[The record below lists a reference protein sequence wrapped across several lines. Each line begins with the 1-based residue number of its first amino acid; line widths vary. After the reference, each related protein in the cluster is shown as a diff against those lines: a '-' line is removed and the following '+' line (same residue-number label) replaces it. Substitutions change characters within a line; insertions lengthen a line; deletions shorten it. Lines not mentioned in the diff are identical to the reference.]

1 GTMIEV
7 ANVAEMNVYQVVDQ
21 NYGGRWG
28 RITFTL
34 ANGQEVTLDI
44 RGHMRFAVRV
54 GTGSWS
60 PVLNAEMRIENPVLR
75 VFPNGELE
83 IEGVPMSVV
92 DVHSVSTGPV
102 IYHYRLAGNRW
113 RRRDTDFSTRRERTG
128 RGTEGAQALRAG
140 ELTGLD
146 RIERAFRERVR
157 HDRLRQ
163 DAWTDPRGE
172 VRQLYLAE
180 EYGQVVARAV
190 AHLFGGSQRQTALNI
205 QGTFLDRLY
214 AASSPFNTRSA
225 RFLVLNGYA
234 NLLLQQATPE
244 DPSLVLGLLPA
255 LSRHLGQANRYPF
268 LDHAGHLRL
277 RRLAEAQL
285 QAGNRTAALTL
296 FQFGAGTWT
305 SGETRLLPGRVQG
318 DTYVVTTP
326 TGNMPLELV
335 MDGQRREYEGL
346 PASDSAVARMRARQI
361 GFATQ
366 WQARAQSL
374 GVFTPQELA
383 AVPPPPEVMQRYFTA
398 RYNGQMPAQFGALR
412 TELQEYMAVA
422 FLHTVIDVPDALR
435 VWNSVQLPVS
445 ADSRWA
451 GDCGVMTRAALHMLQ
466 GVAGLEFVPVS
477 SDRHVR
483 LLVLA
488 DSGRQGLLESNQA
501 VHALEPGPNFD
512 TRVRRTIARHRDLQ
526 VLHNMPA
533 PFTLGDPVTSTTGTD
548 IDQAF
553 ETSEQGA
560 EARLPAADPSLYAT
574 GQQTRPIIHRFDDY
588 RVRRQELFS
597 DWVHDYDPTNPDE
610 RQAMDRRR
618 QALAAEQQ
626 QLEQDINGVST
637 GSPAMQR
644 FIGQMR
650 DRIRFGRE
658 FLHGQ
663 DPAPPPFVIH
673 TPSP

>member
-1 GTMIEV
+1 MIEV
-7 ANVAEMNVYQVVDQ
+7 ANVAEMNVYQVVDR

-34 ANGQEVTLDI
+34 ADGQEVTLDI

-172 VRQLYLAE
+172 VRQL
-180 EYGQVVARAV
+180 QVVARAV

-225 RFLVLNGYA
+225 RFLVLSGYA
-234 NLLLQQATPE
+234 NQLLQQATPE
-244 DPSLVLGLLPA
+244 DPSLVIGLLPA

-285 QAGNRTAALTL
+285 QAGNRTAALAAASRKPNCGVNPVPVRCRDVDVRRDAAAAGPRPGGHLRGRYAHREPAPGTCDGWSKAGVR
-296 FQFGAGTWT
+296 GAA
-305 SGETRLLPGRVQG
+305 
-318 DTYVVTTP
+318 
-326 TGNMPLELV
+326 
-335 MDGQRREYEGL
+335 GQR
-346 PASDSAVARMRARQI
+346 
-361 GFATQ
+361 
-366 WQARAQSL
+366 
-374 GVFTPQELA
+374 
-383 AVPPPPEVMQRYFTA
+383 
-398 RYNGQMPAQFGALR
+398 
-412 TELQEYMAVA
+412 
-422 FLHTVIDVPDALR
+422 
-435 VWNSVQLPVS
+435 
-445 ADSRWA
+445 
-451 GDCGVMTRAALHMLQ
+451 
-466 GVAGLEFVPVS
+466 
-477 SDRHVR
+477 
-483 LLVLA
+483 
-488 DSGRQGLLESNQA
+488 
-501 VHALEPGPNFD
+501 
-512 TRVRRTIARHRDLQ
+512 
-526 VLHNMPA
+526 
-533 PFTLGDPVTSTTGTD
+533 
-548 IDQAF
+548 
-553 ETSEQGA
+553 
-560 EARLPAADPSLYAT
+560 
-574 GQQTRPIIHRFDDY
+574 
-588 RVRRQELFS
+588 
-597 DWVHDYDPTNPDE
+597 
-610 RQAMDRRR
+610 
-618 QALAAEQQ
+618 
-626 QLEQDINGVST
+626 
-637 GSPAMQR
+637 
-644 FIGQMR
+644 
-650 DRIRFGRE
+650 
-658 FLHGQ
+658 
-663 DPAPPPFVIH
+663 
-673 TPSP
+673 